1 MNKITQYLILNY
13 SKVFLN
19 TLLIFFS
26 LGILLNLFEEIE
38 FFKKLDV
45 SFYLPIILSLA
56 NVPSIIIELLP
67 FITFLSATYFFIK
80 LRSSKELLLTKSFGF
95 SNFKITIYLSF
106 FILVA
111 GFFIIFFI
119 TPITS
124 PLVKFYESEKA
135 KYSRDVDH
143 LIAINKNGLWLREN
157 TSNGKNLIY
166 AKKIQNDILENLS
179 IYVFD
184 NNNKMIKRIDAET
197 AAISSN
203 PWQVRNANIN
213 DILNTTKQV
222 YPTYSFASENTI
234 DRILSLYKNLNTIS
248 FLNLIKN
255 YSKLNKEGY
264 NKNLLN
270 EKINKFLSI
279 PFFLFL
285 MVVLSSIFT
294 IGSNKILPN
303 FYYVTLSIL
312 VCVIIYYLKDLS
324 IVLGQTEKINLI
336 LSIWAPLII
345 ISLFCSIGVIQINEK

>member
-1 MNKITQYLILNY
+1 MNKVTQYLIFNY
-13 SKVFLN
+13 FKIFLN

-38 FFKKLDV
+38 FFKELNV

-80 LRSSKELLLTKSFGF
+80 IRSTKELLLAKSFGF
-95 SNFKITIYLSF
+95 SNFKILIYLSF
-106 FILVA
+106 FILMV
-111 GFFIIFFI
+111 GFFVVVFI

-124 PLVKFYESEKA
+124 PLVKFYENEKA
-135 KYSRDVDH
+135 KYSKDVDH
-143 LIAINKNGLWLREN
+143 LIAINKNGLWLKEN
-157 TSNGKNLIY
+157 TSIGKNLIY
-166 AKKIQNDILENLS
+166 SKKVQGDVLQDLS
-179 IYVFD
+179 IYIFD
-184 NNNKMIKRIDAET
+184 NNNKMIKRIDAES
-197 AAISSN
+197 AIISGN
-203 PWQVRNANIN
+203 PWQVKNANVN
-213 DILNTTKQV
+213 DISTASKQFFFSYEFV
-222 YPTYSFASENTI
+222 SKNTI
-234 DRILSLYKNLNTIS
+234 DTISNLYRNLNTIS

-255 YSKLNKEGY
+255 YSKLNSEGY

-285 MVVLSSIFT
+285 MVILSSIFT
-294 IGSNKILPN
+294 IGSHKILPN
-303 FYYVTLSIL
+303 FYYIILSIF
-312 VCVIIYYLKDLS
+312 VCVVIYYLKDLS
-324 IVLGQTEKINLI
+324 VVLGQTEKINLI

>member
-1 MNKITQYLILNY
+1 M
-13 SKVFLN
+13 
-19 TLLIFFS
+19 
-26 LGILLNLFEEIE
+26 NLFEEIE
-38 FFKKLDV
+38 FFKTSNA

-80 LRSSKELLLTKSFGF
+80 IRSTKELLLTKSFGF

-106 FILVA
+106 FILIA

-124 PLVKFYESEKA
+124 PLVKFYEREKA
-135 KYSRDVDH
+135 KYSNDVDH
-143 LIAINKNGLWLREN
+143 LIAINKNGLWLKEN
-157 TSNGKNLIY
+157 TSTGKNLIY
-166 AKKIQNDILENLS
+166 AKKVQNDILEDLS
-179 IYVFD
+179 IYVFNND
-184 NNNKMIKRIDAET
+184 NKIIKRIDAES
-197 AAISSN
+197 ADISRN
-203 PWQVRNANIN
+203 PWQIRNANVN
-213 DILNTTKQV
+213 DILTATKQF
-222 YPTYSFASENTI
+222 YPAYGFASENTI
-234 DRILSLYKNLNTIS
+234 NRISNLYKNLNTIS
-248 FLNLIKN
+248 FLHLIKN
-255 YSKLNKEGY
+255 YSELNKDGY

-285 MVVLSSIFT
+285 MVVLSSVFT

-303 FYYVTLSIL
+303 YYYIILSML
-312 VCVIIYYLKDLS
+312 VCVVIYYLKDLS
-324 IVLGQTEKINLI
+324 IVLGKTEKVNLI

>member
-1 MNKITQYLILNY
+1 MNKITHYLVFNY
-13 SKVFLN
+13 SKVFFN

-38 FFKKLDV
+38 FFKRSNV

-67 FITFLSATYFFIK
+67 FITFLSATFFFIK
-80 LRSSKELLLTKSFGF
+80 IRSNKELLLAKSFGF

-143 LIAINKNGLWLREN
+143 LISINKNGLWLKEN
-157 TSNGKNLIY
+157 TSTGKNLIY
-166 AKKIQNDILENLS
+166 AKKIHNDILENLS
-179 IYVFD
+179 IYIFD
-184 NNNKMIKRIDAET
+184 NNNKMIERIDAES
-197 AAISSN
+197 AMISNN
-203 PWQVRNANIN
+203 PWQVRNAKVNNI
-213 DILNTTKQV
+213 LKATSQA
-222 YPTYSFASENTI
+222 YPSYTFASENTI
-234 DRILSLYKNLNTIS
+234 DRISNLYKNLNTIS

-255 YSKLNKEGY
+255 YSKLNSQGY

-303 FYYVTLSIL
+303 FYYITLSIF
-312 VCVIIYYLKDLS
+312 VCVVIYYLKDLS

>member
-1 MNKITQYLILNY
+1 MNKITQYLVFNY

-38 FFKKLDV
+38 FFKKLNA
-45 SFYLPIILSLA
+45 SLYLPLILSLA

-67 FITFLSATYFFIK
+67 FVTFLSATFFFIK
-80 LRSSKELLLTKSFGF
+80 IRSTKELLLTKSFGF

-106 FILVA
+106 FMLIV
-111 GFFIIFFI
+111 GFFIVFLI

-124 PLVKFYESEKA
+124 PLVKYYENEKA
-135 KYSRDVDH
+135 KYARDTDH
-143 LIAINKNGLWLREN
+143 LIAINKNGLWLKEN
-157 TSNGKNLIY
+157 TSTGKNLIY
-166 AKKIQNDILENLS
+166 AKKIQNDNIEDLS

-184 NNNKMIKRIDAET
+184 KDNKMIKRIDAMS
-197 AAISSN
+197 AIISNN
-203 PWQVRNANIN
+203 PWQIKNANVN
-213 DILNTTKQV
+213 DILTATKQV
-222 YPTYSFASENTI
+222 YPSYAFSSENTI
-234 DRILSLYKNLNTIS
+234 SRISNLYKNLNTIS
-248 FLNLIKN
+248 LLNLIKN
-255 YSKLNKEGY
+255 YSKLNKQGY
-264 NKNLLN
+264 NKILLN

-303 FYYVTLSIL
+303 FYYIILSIL
-312 VCVIIYYLKDLS
+312 VCVVIYYLKDLS

>member
-1 MNKITQYLILNY
+1 MNKITRYLVINY
-13 SKVFLN
+13 SKVFFN

-26 LGILLNLFEEIE
+26 LGITLNLFEEIE
-38 FFKKLDV
+38 FFKKLNT
-45 SFYLPIILSLA
+45 SFYLPIVLSLA
-56 NVPSIIIELLP
+56 NVPSIIIELMP

-80 LRSSKELLLTKSFGF
+80 IRSTKELLLVKSFGF

-106 FILVA
+106 FMLLV

-119 TPITS
+119 TPVTS
-124 PLVKFYESEKA
+124 TLVKFYENEKA

-143 LIAINKNGLWLREN
+143 LIAINKNGLWLKEN
-157 TSNGKNLIY
+157 TSIGKNFIY
-166 AKKIQNDILENLS
+166 AKKIQNDVIQDLS
-179 IYVFD
+179 IYIF
-184 NNNKMIKRIDAET
+184 NNNKMIKRIDAT
-197 AAISSN
+197 SAVISNN
-203 PWQVRNANIN
+203 PWQIRNATIN
-213 DILNTTKQV
+213 DIKSGVREV
-222 YPTYSFASENTI
+222 YPSYAFTSENTFE
-234 DRILSLYKNLNTIS
+234 RITNLYKNLNTIS

-255 YSKLNKEGY
+255 YSKLNNDGY
-264 NKNLLN
+264 DKNILN

-285 MVVLSSIFT
+285 MLVLSSIFT
-294 IGSNKILPN
+294 IGSNKVLPN
-303 FYYVTLSIL
+303 FYYVILSIF

>member
-1 MNKITQYLILNY
+1 MNKISQYLIFNY
-13 SKVFLN
+13 SKVFFN

-143 LIAINKNGLWLREN
+143 LIAINKNGLWLKEN
-157 TSNGKNLIY
+157 TSTGKNLIY
-166 AKKIQNDILENLS
+166 AKKIQNDVLENLS

-184 NNNKMIKRIDAET
+184 NNNKMIKRIDSES

-203 PWQVRNANIN
+203 PWKIRNATVN
-213 DILNTTKQV
+213 DILTSSKQV
-222 YPTYSFASENTI
+222 YPTYVFASENTV
-234 DRILSLYKNLNTIS
+234 DRISSLYKNLNTIS

-255 YSKLNKEGY
+255 YSKLTRRDTI
-264 NKNLLN
+264 
-270 EKINKFLSI
+270 KIF
-279 PFFLFL
+279 
-285 MVVLSSIFT
+285 
-294 IGSNKILPN
+294 
-303 FYYVTLSIL
+303 
-312 VCVIIYYLKDLS
+312 
-324 IVLGQTEKINLI
+324 
-336 LSIWAPLII
+336 
-345 ISLFCSIGVIQINEK
+345 

>member
-13 SKVFLN
+13 SKIFLN

-38 FFKKLDV
+38 FFKRSNV

-80 LRSSKELLLTKSFGF
+80 IRSNKELLLTKSFGF

-106 FILVA
+106 FILIA
-111 GFFIIFFI
+111 GFFIVFFI

-143 LIAINKNGLWLREN
+143 LIAINKNGLWLKEN

-166 AKKIQNDILENLS
+166 AKKIKKNNLENLS
-179 IYVFD
+179 IYIFNND
-184 NNNKMIKRIDAET
+184 NQMIKRIDAEY
-197 AAISSN
+197 AVISNN
-203 PWQVRNANIN
+203 PWQIRNADVN
-213 DILNTTKQV
+213 DISTSTSQF
-222 YPTYSFASENTI
+222 YTSYTFTSENTL
-234 DRILSLYKNLNTIS
+234 DRISNLYKNLNTIS

-255 YSKLNKEGY
+255 YSKLNSEGY
-264 NKNLLN
+264 NKSLLN

-285 MVVLSSIFT
+285 MIVLSSIFT

-303 FYYVTLSIL
+303 FYYVILSII
-312 VCVIIYYLKDLS
+312 VCVVIYYLKDLS

-336 LSIWAPLII
+336 LSIWAPLVI

>member
-1 MNKITQYLILNY
+1 MNKITRYLIFNY
-13 SKVFLN
+13 SKIFLN

-26 LGILLNLFEEIE
+26 LGILLNLLEEIE
-38 FFKKLDV
+38 FFKKLNL
-45 SFYLPIILSLA
+45 SFYLPIILSLT

-80 LRSSKELLLTKSFGF
+80 IRSTKELLLIKSFGF

-111 GFFIIFFI
+111 GFFIVFFI

-124 PLVKFYESEKA
+124 PLVKFYENEKA

-143 LIAINKNGLWLREN
+143 LIAINKNGLWLKEN
-157 TSNGKNLIY
+157 ISTGKKLIY
-166 AKKIQNDILENLS
+166 AKKIKNDILEDLS
-179 IYVFD
+179 IYIFD
-184 NNNKMIKRIDAET
+184 NDNKMIKRIDAMS
-197 AAISSN
+197 AIISNN
-203 PWQVRNANIN
+203 PWQIKNANVS
-213 DILNTTKQV
+213 DILTATNQF
-222 YPTYSFASENTI
+222 YHTYEFASENTV
-234 DRILSLYKNLNTIS
+234 DRISNLYKNLNTIS

-303 FYYVTLSIL
+303 FYYVILSIL
-312 VCVIIYYLKDLS
+312 VCVVIFYLKDLS
-324 IVLGQTEKINLI
+324 IALGQTEKINLI

-345 ISLFCSIGVIQINEK
+345 ISLFCSIGVIQINER